1 MESMKPDYEARPV
14 AKGRLPDVQGLL
26 FLRERET
33 KREKRR
39 QKEIEREIEE
49 IEGEKETGRDRER

>member
-26 FLRERET
+26 FLRERE
-33 KREKRR
+33 RDV
-39 QKEIEREIEE
+39 
-49 IEGEKETGRDRER
+49 EGEKETERDREREKR